1 MINYFFSIIQIGD
14 TMFYKYMIVSL
25 NGKEI
30 LYLYLNNSEEYAKD
44 FEDTDTNNINLYR
57 KIYNY
62 IKNMGISFNGKEI
75 SIVVNG
81 IVTITIDMN
90 CYDEYR
96 DKLVE
101 LLDSDSKPY
110 KFVDLHNSY
119 SVIEKL
125 KLENY
130 IFGVVSMEM
139 PAIFHSEA
147 LKAQAVIARTYASK
161 RLSRGMKIS
170 NYDDTEV
177 FRNTSYLKKLW
188 GNNYNNY
195 YNKIKDSISS
205 TRDEVLMFDGDY
217 IDAYYHLSSNGKTED
232 SKNVLKLAYPYLVS
246 VDSEWE
252 DKKNAVSRRIVPND
266 YLSKL
271 LGIPIY
277 KDIFVQILI
286 KSSGH
291 RVLYV
296 KFGNKVY
303 DGLILARRLGLDSN
317 DFSVNVEDDYTCFT
331 TRGHGHGLGLSKYGA
346 EGMAKAGYTYKQI
359 LMHYYPNTYIYKE
372 TND

>member
-1 MINYFFSIIQIGD
+1 M
-14 TMFYKYMIVSL
+14 
-25 NGKEI
+25 
-30 LYLYLNNSEEYAKD
+30 
-44 FEDTDTNNINLYR
+44 
-57 KIYNY
+57 
-62 IKNMGISFNGKEI
+62 
-75 SIVVNG
+75 
-81 IVTITIDMN
+81 
-90 CYDEYR
+90 
-96 DKLVE
+96 
-101 LLDSDSKPY
+101 
-110 KFVDLHNSY
+110 
-119 SVIEKL
+119 
-125 KLENY
+125 
-130 IFGVVSMEM
+130 
-139 PAIFHSEA
+139 
-147 LKAQAVIARTYASK
+147 
-161 RLSRGMKIS
+161 
-170 NYDDTEV
+170 
-177 FRNTSYLKKLW
+177 
-188 GNNYNNY
+188 
-195 YNKIKDSISS
+195 
-205 TRDEVLMFDGDY
+205 
-217 IDAYYHLSSNGKTED
+217 
-232 SKNVLKLAYPYLVS
+232 
-246 VDSEWE
+246 
-252 DKKNAVSRRIVPND
+252 PND